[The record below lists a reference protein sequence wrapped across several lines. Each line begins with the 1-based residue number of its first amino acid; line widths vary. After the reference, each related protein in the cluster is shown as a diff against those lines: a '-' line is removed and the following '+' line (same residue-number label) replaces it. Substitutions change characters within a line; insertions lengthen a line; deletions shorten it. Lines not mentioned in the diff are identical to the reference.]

1 MTTAVLPNAPT
12 GYSESVWTALL
23 RNPSAL
29 IGASMLAL
37 VLTLALLAGTLY
49 PGDPLDMVAM
59 PMLWPGDDPGY
70 LLGSDSLGRDV
81 AAGIAHGARGS
92 LLIAASATLISVL
105 IGTVVGA
112 LAGYHGGKLGD
123 VLMRICEVF
132 QTVPSF
138 LLVIVIVAIGNPT
151 LGIIALAI
159 GIASWPT
166 VARLVRAEFRTLRE
180 ADFVTAARSLGFGNS
195 SIILREIL
203 PNALAPLVVTTSI
216 LIAQA
221 ILVEAGLAFLGMSDP
236 NQASWGA
243 MLGSGREQIASGWYL
258 TALPGLAIIFVVLAL
273 NLLGDGLNDALNP
286 RLRRYIP

>member
-29 IGASMLAL
+29 IGATMLAL

-70 LLGSDSLGRDV
+70 FLGSDSLGRDV

-105 IGTVVGA
+105 IGGLVGA

-123 VLMRICEVF
+123 VLMRLCEVF

-151 LGIIALAI
+151 LGVIALAI
-159 GIASWPT
+159 GISSWPT

-195 SIILREIL
+195 AIILREIL
-203 PNALAPLVVTTSI
+203 PNALPPLIVTTSVMVATAI
-216 LIAQA
+216 LIESA
-221 ILVEAGLAFLGMSDP
+221 LAFLGLGDP
-236 NQASWGA
+236 NRVSWGSLIGA
-243 MLGSGREQIASGWYL
+243 GREMLRTAWYL
-258 TALPGLAIIFVVLAL
+258 TAFPGAMIVATVLSL
-273 NLLGDGLNDALNP
+273 NLVGDTLNDALNP
-286 RLRRYIP
+286 RLRGLS